1 MAQRSGIR
9 TAQHQAIGERLQ
21 RLPMQMVYATLGLVG
36 VLMWML
42 MHLPL
47 GGRVR
52 AASVTVMAASIGLC
66 TLGWRMLGAQRA
78 GSPHA

>member
-1 MAQRSGIR
+1 MAQHTDTRNSRHQTIGARI
-9 TAQHQAIGERLQ
+9 QH
-21 RLPMQMVYATLGLVG
+21 LPMQMVYALLGLIG

-47 GGRVR
+47 GSRVR
-52 AASVTVMAASIGLC
+52 AATVTAMAASVGLC

-78 GSPHA
+78 GARRS